1 MDNSF
6 KDMLL
11 KSGNRVTQP
20 RVALYRLLKEQ
31 SSPLSLAE
39 INKRA
44 KNIERTSI
52 YRTLQLF
59 RDLHIVTVIPFGWKQ
74 RYELAEP
81 FMPHHHHLICESC
94 GSLKEIGSEKIEK
107 IVEAISNDEGFET
120 LHHHFEIRGTCS
132 KCLSA
137 F

>member
-1 MDNSF
+1 MDDSF
-6 KDMLL
+6 KDILL

-20 RVALYRLLKEQ
+20 RVALYLLLKEQ

-44 KNIERTSI
+44 KHIERTSI

-59 RDLHIVTVIPFGWKQ
+59 QDLHIVTVIPFGWKL

-81 FMPHHHHLICESC
+81 FIPHHHHLVCESC
-94 GSLKEIGSEKIEK
+94 GSLIEIGSEKIEK
-107 IVEAISNDEGFET
+107 LVEIISNKEGFKP

-132 KCLSA
+132 SCLRT